1 LEEILIFR
9 KSEFNKNQV
18 GLVTG
23 ILFLMQYENAGVR
36 ELSLND
42 SNFT

>member
-1 LEEILIFR
+1 
-9 KSEFNKNQV
+9 V

-42 SNFT
+42 SNFTWGINLETQLLRN